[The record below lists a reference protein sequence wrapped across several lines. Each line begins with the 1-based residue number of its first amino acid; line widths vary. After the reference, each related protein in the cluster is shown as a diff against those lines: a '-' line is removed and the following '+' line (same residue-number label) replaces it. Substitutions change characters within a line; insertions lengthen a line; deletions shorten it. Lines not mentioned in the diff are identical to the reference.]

1 MLFLP
6 VKLLIR
12 SDETGADVVS
22 QEGSDPFLFQNREAR
37 SVLNSS
43 RSYSGP
49 KISSTLLVPMALFG
63 RWMTEECGLI
73 LDQAR
78 LYK

>member
-43 RSYSGP
+43 RSYSGS

-63 RWMTEECGLI
+63 AMDDWGMWTNSGSSPTL
-73 LDQAR
+73 
-78 LYK
+78 